1 MIEQLVREAKRRILS
16 FMHLIEYKLDKQH
29 VEGLLKNY
37 DPAPVSNKRPQKC
50 ESIAFVITRMVRFH
64 GGQTSVLRLGTELA
78 KQGMR
83 VYYLIYKRQSVEE
96 MEYCAKENLAG
107 YRGRFMSFGD
117 YLKESGKKRIED
129 VDFVCATSWD
139 TVSFAKKLEDAYK
152 LYFVQDYE
160 PYFYKYGEEFLMC
173 RSTYAQ
179 GLHMIS
185 LGSWNRDMIL
195 KDAEAYSQLY
205 EEPQNTENSGNGDTR
220 KGGNPGYERGSITI
234 PGQSRAY
241 KIDVVDFPYE
251 PREYTQTDYSSEHK
265 QEQSVSTDNTTLR
278 TADRHERREVR
289 DYGAYRTRK
298 KITIAAYV
306 KFYGKR
312 LPEFIPYMLRN
323 TAKKLK
329 KRGIE
334 LEVLYFGEA
343 KTFKAPGGKN
353 LGHLNRAE
361 LTELYRKADFGLV
374 ASMSNISLV
383 PYEMHASGL
392 PVIEFADGTY
402 THFLPADSAILT
414 DITKT
419 DIAQE
424 LYAAI
429 RDPQKLRKMHESA
442 MEAMKDLSWENTG
455 KQFYGILRKIW

>member
-117 YLKESGKKRIED
+117 YLKESGKKRIEN

-173 RSTYAQ
+173 RSTYGQ

-195 KDAEAYSQLY
+195 KDAEAYSGLK
-205 EEPQNTENSGNGDTR
+205 EDGRSVT
-220 KGGNPGYERGSITI
+220 SIGRSQT
-234 PGQSRAY
+234 Y

-251 PREYTQTDYSSEHK
+251 PREYTQTDPSSDNAKDYS
-265 QEQSVSTDNTTLR
+265 
-278 TADRHERREVR
+278 
-289 DYGAYRTRK
+289 AYRTRK

-353 LGHLNRAE
+353 LGHLNRTE

-429 RDPQKLRKMHESA
+429 KDPGKLRKMHESA
-442 MEAMKDLSWENTG
+442 MDAMKDLSWENTG
-455 KQFYGILRKIW
+455 KQFYEILRRLS

>member
-117 YLKESGKKRIED
+117 YLKESGKKRIEN

-173 RSTYAQ
+173 RSTYGQ

-195 KDAEAYSQLY
+195 KDAEAYSRLN
-205 EEPQNTENSGNGDTR
+205 EGGKSGT
-220 KGGNPGYERGSITI
+220 SI
-234 PGQSRAY
+234 GKSQAY

-251 PREYTQTDYSSEHK
+251 PREYTQTDPSSDNAKDYS
-265 QEQSVSTDNTTLR
+265 
-278 TADRHERREVR
+278 
-289 DYGAYRTRK
+289 AYRTRK

-353 LGHLNRAE
+353 LGHLNRTE

-429 RDPQKLRKMHESA
+429 KDPGKLRKMHESA
-442 MEAMKDLSWENTG
+442 MDAMKDLSWENTG
-455 KQFYGILRKIW
+455 KQFYEILRTLS

>member
-1 MIEQLVREAKRRILS
+1 MIEAFVREAKRKILS
-16 FMHLIEYKLDKQH
+16 FMHLIGYRLDKRH
-29 VEGLLKNY
+29 VEGLLNNY
-37 DPAPVSNKRPQKC
+37 DPAPVTNKKPEKC

-78 KQGMR
+78 DLGMQ
-83 VYYLIYKRQSVEE
+83 VYYLVYKSQSREE
-96 MEYCAKENLAG
+96 MEFCAKENLAG
-107 YRGRFMSFGD
+107 YRGRCMSFDD
-117 YLKESGKKRIED
+117 YVGKCRKKKLEA

-139 TVSFAKKLEDAYK
+139 TVSFAKKLTDAYK

-173 RSTYAQ
+173 RSTYSQ

-185 LGSWNRDMIL
+185 LGSWNREMIL
-195 KDAEAYSQLY
+195 KDAGMGPGYL
-205 EEPQNTENSGNGDTR
+205 QNAQDR
-220 KGGNPGYERGSITI
+220 KGLQKPGDLR
-234 PGQSRAY
+234 
-241 KIDVVDFPYE
+241 IDVVDFPYE
-251 PREYTQTDYSSEHK
+251 PREYLKTDESGNG
-265 QEQSVSTDNTTLR
+265 QE
-278 TADRHERREVR
+278 TADGNAGDHAEDIAESICSRN
-289 DYGAYRTRK
+289 YAAYRTKK

-312 LPEFIPYMLRN
+312 LPEFIPYMLKN

-353 LGHLNRAE
+353 LGHLNRTE
-361 LTELYRKADFGLV
+361 LIGLYRKADFGLV

-383 PYEMHASGL
+383 PYEMHACGL

-414 DITKT
+414 DIAKT

-424 LYAAI
+424 LYGAMKEPG
-429 RDPQKLRKMHESA
+429 RLRKMHESA
-442 MEAMKDLSWENTG
+442 MEAMKDLSWQNTG
-455 KQFYGILRKIW
+455 KQFYGILRHEVDT

>member
-117 YLKESGKKRIED
+117 YLKESGKKRIEN

-173 RSTYAQ
+173 RSTYGQ

-195 KDAEAYSQLY
+195 KDAEAYSRLN
-205 EEPQNTENSGNGDTR
+205 EGGKSGT
-220 KGGNPGYERGSITI
+220 SIGKSQT
-234 PGQSRAY
+234 Y

-251 PREYTQTDYSSEHK
+251 PREYTQTDPSSDNAKDYS
-265 QEQSVSTDNTTLR
+265 
-278 TADRHERREVR
+278 
-289 DYGAYRTRK
+289 AYRTRK

-353 LGHLNRAE
+353 LGHLNRTE

-429 RDPQKLRKMHESA
+429 KDPGKLRKMHESA
-442 MEAMKDLSWENTG
+442 MDAMKDLSWENTG
-455 KQFYGILRKIW
+455 KQFYEILRTLS

>member
-1 MIEQLVREAKRRILS
+1 MAEWKTFKEAFLREAKRKILS
-16 FMHLIEYKLDKQH
+16 FMHLVGYRLDKRH
-29 VEGLLKNY
+29 IEGLLKYY
-37 DPAPVSNKRPQKC
+37 DPAPAANKKPEKC
-50 ESIAFVITRMVRFH
+50 GSIAFVITRMVRFH

-78 KQGMR
+78 ELGML
-83 VYYLIYKRQSVEE
+83 VYYLVYKSQSREE
-96 MEYCAKENLAG
+96 MEFCAKENLAG
-107 YRGRFMSFGD
+107 YKGRCMSFDD
-117 YLKESGKKRIED
+117 YFRKCGKKKLEP

-139 TVSFAKKLEDAYK
+139 TVSFAKKLTGAYK

-173 RSTYAQ
+173 RSTYSQ

-195 KDAEAYSQLY
+195 KDA
-205 EEPQNTENSGNGDTR
+205 G
-220 KGGNPGYERGSITI
+220 
-234 PGQSRAY
+234 PGQEYTQNAKDREGLR
-241 KIDVVDFPYE
+241 KPGELRIDVVDFPYE
-251 PREYTQTDYSSEHK
+251 PREYLKTGETGNASDTPDTSER
-265 QEQSVSTDNTTLR
+265 SCG
-278 TADRHERREVR
+278 R
-289 DYGAYRTRK
+289 DYDAYRSRK

-312 LPEFIPYMLRN
+312 LPEFIPYMLKN

-329 KRGIE
+329 KRGIG

-343 KTFKAPGGKN
+343 KTFRAPGGKN
-353 LGHLNRAE
+353 LGHLNRTE

-383 PYEMHASGL
+383 PYEMHACGL

-414 DITKT
+414 DIAKT

-424 LYAAI
+424 LYGAMKE
-429 RDPQKLRKMHESA
+429 PGKLRKMHESA
-442 MEAMKDLSWENTG
+442 MEAMKDLSWQNTG
-455 KQFYGILRKIW
+455 KQFYDILMGCVEK